1 MQMSRT
7 YLLGLSSLGVP
18 RGCHAPP
25 HILAYQLTLSQPRGG
40 QIIPTNDTG
49 IPGFSDLPTA
59 L

>member
-25 HILAYQLTLSQPRGG
+25 PYFGISVNPISTTGG